1 MHQHLYAAHRL
12 IADLEQPVDIE
23 AQFDGS
29 RESDL
34 RRIQAQ
40 LRKHQLLYS
49 LGQHHLFHKSNN
61 GDIGRESEQTA
72 EVLNGMGYEL
82 RILPGIYNKSTF
94 ALRGRD
100 GLVVQKVQSALR
112 IFFSI

>member
-1 MHQHLYAAHRL
+1 MHYLYAAHRL
-12 IADLEQPVDIE
+12 IADLNPQPVDIE
-23 AQFDGS
+23 AQFDGA

-40 LRKHQLLYS
+40 LRKHQLMYS
-49 LGQHHLFHKSNN
+49 LGQHHLFHKSN
-61 GDIGRESEQTA
+61 GHDIAREAEQTA
-72 EVLNGMGYEL
+72 DVLNGMGYEL
-82 RILPGIYNKSTF
+82 RILPGIYNKPTF

-100 GLVVQKVQSALR
+100 GLVVQKVQTALR